1 MAILGFLL
9 LVIVGLVLVA
19 YAIAAASATAS
30 FAGKVEWPP
39 VLVFGGVGA
48 LIDGGPDTWPVFV
61 PWASLFHLRVEVL

>member
-1 MAILGFLL
+1 MAIIGFLL
-9 LVIVGLVLVA
+9 LVIVGLALVV

-48 LIDGGPDTWPVFV
+48 LILWYAFVNAPFTIVFG
-61 PWASLFHLRVEVL
+61 AAA